1 MTQFNLSLIF
11 ILRKIQAGKSPSA
24 EELSLLQKLELADK
38 QKSQAFGI
46 TKENVAEVIEE
57 RSLLFLSLMKENEKL
72 PFSLSDRLETLWHL
86 WLSLA
91 ILLAKKREKLGRPL
105 IQGILGVQGTGKTT
119 LAKILIL
126 ILAKI
131 GYSAISISLDD
142 LYKSYSDRQELKKQD
157 PRLIW
162 RGPPG
167 THDVELGIE
176 ILDKLRQPSDHNSQQ
191 QFIEIPRFDKSLF
204 AGAGDR
210 TKPEMVSNIDIVLF
224 EGWCVGV
231 RPIDS
236 GTFDFA
242 PPPIISEPDRKFARD
257 TNSKLQEYLPLW
269 QKLDSLIVLYPTD
282 YRVSK
287 KWRLQAEKESI
298 ARGKS
303 GMSDEEIERFVEYFW
318 KALHPELFVKP
329 LLGNSELVEVAIELL
344 SDRSIAR
351 IFRPTTKT

>member
-1 MTQFNLSLIF
+1 MTITNLPLLSILESLG
-11 ILRKIQAGKSPSA
+11 AGNSPTNQ
-24 EELSLLQKLELADK
+24 ELLLLQQRELTDK
-38 QKSQAFGI
+38 KRAEVFGI
-46 TKENVAEVIEE
+46 TEENIAEVIRE
-57 RSLLFLSLMKENEKL
+57 RALLFLSLIEEKDTL
-72 PFSLSDRLETLWHL
+72 PLNISDRLETLWNL
-86 WLSLA
+86 WLPLA
-91 ILLAKKREKLGRPL
+91 IQLAKKREKLNRPL

-131 GYSAISISLDD
+131 GYQTISISLDD
-142 LYKSYSDRQELKKQD
+142 LYKTYSDRQQLQQQD

-176 ILDKLRQPSDHNSQQ
+176 LLDKFRYNSPQQ
-191 QFIEIPRFDKSLF
+191 LIEIPRFDKSLF

-210 TKPEMVSNIDIVLF
+210 IKPEVVSNIDLVLF

-236 GTFDFA
+236 AIFDF
-242 PPPIISEPDRKFARD
+242 PLPPIISETDRKFAKD
-257 TNSKLQEYLPLW
+257 INSKLQDYLPLW
-269 QKLDSLIVLYPTD
+269 QRLDSLIVLYPTD

-287 KWRLQAEKESI
+287 QWRLQAEKESI
-298 ARGKS
+298 ATGKS
-303 GMSDEEIERFVEYFW
+303 GMSDEEIEQFVEYFW

-329 LLGNSELVEVAIELL
+329 LLDNSELVEVAIELF

-351 IFRPTTKT
+351 IFRPT